1 MMTSYYCREKGNRLC
16 VEMELNHRGGLAEE
30 MEFELRLK
38 TGEKH
43 SRQRN
48 SMCKGPEVRKSP
60 AIR

>member
-1 MMTSYYCREKGNRLC
+1 MMTSYYRCEKGNRLC

-38 TGEKH
+38 TGENH
-43 SRQRN
+43 SRQRG
-48 SMCKGPEVRKSP
+48 SMCKGPEIGKSP

>member
-1 MMTSYYCREKGNRLC
+1 M
-16 VEMELNHRGGLAEE
+16 EMGLNHRGGLAEE

-43 SRQRN
+43 SRQRD

-60 AIR
+60 DIR